1 MKINKILLINPP
13 YYIAKSQMN
22 YWPSFPLGMGYI
34 AAYLEKKG
42 YSVQIIDAFGEGYNN
57 KVAHGENHFCVGLS
71 YSEIISKI
79 SDYAPDIIGIS
90 NLFSAQH
97 YSMHSM
103 AKVIKCH
110 DNTIPVVVGGP
121 HVSAVPELVMMDSN
135 IDYGILG
142 EGEYVFFELISA
154 LNNARDLKEVAGIAY
169 RDNGAIRLN
178 RPQEFIEKLDQIP
191 YPAWHLFKMD
201 KYLYQKMSH
210 GGSVKRHPFM
220 TMLTSRGCPYNCFF
234 CSVRDTWGRNLRT
247 RSLDNVIGEITLLRE
262 KFGVKELIIVDDNF
276 NFDTDRL
283 HGILDYLIKKRMDL
297 TFEIPNGLFI
307 KKLDEAILAKMK
319 AAGVKRIFFPIESG
333 NEHVRNNIIK
343 KPLDIEAVKELV
355 AYCRKINLES
365 CAYFIV
371 GLPEETRKQIED
383 TFQLA
388 RKLKIMCYFSVATPF
403 PGSALYNYV
412 KEKGLLRSYE
422 IEQCSDE
429 YNILGSDW
437 SADELRKMVF
447 YESLKINYKA
457 KLLTCLKE
465 PFSIPGRA
473 CKYLNKNIFY
483 KT

>member
-1 MKINKILLINPP
+1 MAINKILLINPP
-13 YYIAKSQMN
+13 YYIDKRQMN
-22 YWPSFPLGMGYI
+22 YWPSFPLGMGYV
-34 AAYLEKKG
+34 AAYLEKNG
-42 YSVQIIDAFGEGYNN
+42 YSVQVIDAFGEGYSNRI
-57 KVAHGENHFCVGLS
+57 AHGKDHFCVGLR
-71 YSEIISKI
+71 YNEIISKI

-110 DNTIPVVVGGP
+110 DSTIPVVAGGP
-121 HVSAVPELVMMDSN
+121 HVSAVPELVMMDPN

-142 EGEYVFFELISA
+142 EGEQAFCELINA
-154 LNNARDLKEVAGIAY
+154 LNNGTDLKEVTGIAY
-169 RDNGAIRLN
+169 RNNGMIRLN
-178 RPQEFIEKLDQIP
+178 RPMEFIEQLDQIP

-201 KYLYQKMSH
+201 KYLYQKVSH

-220 TMLTSRGCPYNCFF
+220 TMLTSRGCFSNCFF
-234 CSVRDTWGRNLRT
+234 CSVRDTWGRSLRT
-247 RSLDNVIGEITLLRE
+247 RSLDNVIGEIALLQE

-283 HGILDYLIKKRMDL
+283 HGILDYLIKKKMDL

-307 KKLDEAILAKMK
+307 KKLDKPILAKMK
-319 AAGVKRIFFPIESG
+319 AAGIKRIFFPIESG
-333 NEHVRNNIIK
+333 NEYVRNEIIK
-343 KPLDIEAVKELV
+343 KPLDIEVVKELV

-371 GLPEETRKQIED
+371 GLPGETKKQIED

-388 RKLKIMCYFSVATPF
+388 RRLKIMCYFSVATPF

-412 KEKGLLRSYE
+412 KEKELLRSYE

-429 YNILGSDW
+429 YNIIGPDW
-437 SADELRKMVF
+437 RADELRKMVF
-447 YESLKINYKA
+447 NESLKLNYKA
-457 KLLTCLKE
+457 KLLTCLKD
-465 PFSIPGRA
+465 PFSIPEKV
-473 CKYLNKNIFY
+473 CKYLYKNIY
-483 KT
+483 SKN